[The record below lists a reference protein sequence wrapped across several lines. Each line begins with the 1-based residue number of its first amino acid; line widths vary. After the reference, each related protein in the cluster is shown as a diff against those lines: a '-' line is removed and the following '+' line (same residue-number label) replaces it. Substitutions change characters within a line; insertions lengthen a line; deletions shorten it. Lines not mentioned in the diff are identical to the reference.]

1 MDAPNE
7 IELLILSTAYSAKP
21 FVVSEVPDKDWVAEV
36 RRELAPVE
44 AGDFFVYG
52 SHDSDKVPANCK
64 PLLIEAAMAFGTGH
78 HGTTKGCLTALDN
91 LFKSGFTGTNVV
103 DIGCGTAVLAM
114 AAALCWSGK
123 VLASDIDEIA
133 TETSKANAHANGL
146 GDRIEVITCAG
157 FDHPDLNASAPYDLI
172 LANILKGPLVA
183 LAPDMSKN
191 SILGGY
197 IILSG
202 LLTMVGSLTTT
213 SLSLD
218 GGDGGG
224 SATGSGGISNSTS
237 KSVLLM
243 RQILYGSNS
252 LTFNLIE
259 PTVIHWSTCKNLNFL
274 SIPLSKKSLISVSAK
289 ISLFSTLNITLVAW
303 GGRNTSI
310 FKQYSPVKS
319 INNLFLSI

>member
-1 MDAPNE
+1 MPTYTSLTTLEGKDAANDLGVALENLDSPPYGIGVFEIEDGSGLYEVGAYFIDAPNE

-91 LFKSGFTGTNVV
+91 LFKSGFIGTNVV

-114 AAALCWSGK
+114 GAALCWPGK

-146 GDRIEVITCAG
+146 GDRIKIITCAG

-202 LLTMVGSLTTT
+202 LL
-213 SLSLD
+213 
-218 GGDGGG
+218 
-224 SATGSGGISNSTS
+224 
-237 KSVLLM
+237 
-243 RQILYGSNS
+243 
-252 LTFNLIE
+252 
-259 PTVIHWSTCKNLNFL
+259 
-274 SIPLSKKSLISVSAK
+274 
-289 ISLFSTLNITLVAW
+289 
-303 GGRNTSI
+303 NT
-310 FKQYSPVKS
+310 QADAV
-319 INNLFLSI
+319 

>member
-1 MDAPNE
+1 MPTYTSLTTLEGKDAANDLGVALENLDSPPYGIGVFEIEDGSGLYEVGAYFIDAPNE

-91 LFKSGFTGTNVV
+91 LFKSGFIGTNVV

-114 AAALCWSGK
+114 GAALCWPGK

-146 GDRIEVITCAG
+146 GDRIKIITCAG

-202 LLTMVGSLTTT
+202 LLNTQA
-213 SLSLD
+213 D
-218 GGDGGG
+218 
-224 SATGSGGISNSTS
+224 
-237 KSVLLM
+237 
-243 RQILYGSNS
+243 
-252 LTFNLIE
+252 
-259 PTVIHWSTCKNLNFL
+259 TVIDAYSDESFELVDHIKITEWSILTLR
-274 SIPLSKKSLISVSAK
+274 K
-289 ISLFSTLNITLVAW
+289 I
-303 GGRNTSI
+303 
-310 FKQYSPVKS
+310 
-319 INNLFLSI
+319 